1 MTLRE
6 PLYRWIVAV
15 LALGAAAALCIL
27 LSVQRSALVPPP
39 LAPFP
44 SLTAGDRVLILAPH
58 EDDETLAAGGLIQ
71 RARSVGAKVRVAYL
85 TYGDHN
91 QFAFMVYRRSLWVT
105 PSINRKMG
113 EIRRDEATRAMSFL
127 GVSPQEL
134 SFLGYPDNDTLDIW
148 CSRWGAAP
156 PLHSVLTNTERVPYR
171 DALGYGKP
179 YKGESITADVAGVLR
194 DFRPTLVFVS
204 HPADGN
210 PDHRAFY
217 LYLRLALLELDGEI
231 PPPRVYTYPVHMG
244 PWPRPHRYHPDEWL
258 SFPVRLGPE
267 IGRAVSLVLTPEEV
281 RRKYEAICMYRSQMS
296 DSGRWL
302 TAFARR
308 NELFIL
314 DEPAPLPLGRYWSER
329 RKAMANASTI
339 AYEVEYQMGHVG
351 GVAYRGTP
359 GGMCVRVDLL
369 RRMERALGLSVSLFG
384 YRRGTPF
391 SEMPKLGIDWFVGKL
406 RVSDGGRVI
415 ATSGVKVED
424 AEGRVTF
431 TVPWEMLGTPD
442 AVFAHMRGMIGSA
455 DRSYTG
461 WEEFT
466 VTRAPAA
473 TPGKR

>member
-6 PLYRWIVAV
+6 PLSRWIVVV
-15 LALGAAAALCIL
+15 LALGAAAAMCIL
-27 LSVQRSALVPPP
+27 FSVQRSALVPPP
-39 LAPFP
+39 LMPFP

-91 QFAFMVYRRSLWVT
+91 QLAVMVYRMRPWLT
-105 PSINRKMG
+105 PKINRGMG
-113 EIRRDEATRAMSFL
+113 EVRRGEATRAMSFL
-127 GVSPQEL
+127 GVPPQQL
-134 SFLGYPDNDTLDIW
+134 TFLGYPDNDTFDIW
-148 CSRWGAAP
+148 RFHWGSAP
-156 PLHSVLTNTERVPYR
+156 PLHSVLTNTVRVPYR
-171 DALGYGKP
+171 DALGFGKP
-179 YKGESITADVAGVLR
+179 YKGEEITAGVAGVLR
-194 DFRPTLVFVS
+194 EFRPTLVFVS

-210 PDHRAFY
+210 PDHRALY
-217 LYLRLALLELDGEI
+217 LYLRLALLDLDGEI

-244 PWPRPHRYHPDEWL
+244 PWPWPHRYHPDEWL
-258 SFPVRLGPE
+258 SFPGRLE
-267 IGRAVSLVLTPEEV
+267 AETCRAVLFVLTPEEV
-281 RRKYEAICMYRSQMS
+281 RRKYEAIRMYRSQMS
-296 DSGRWL
+296 DSGYWM

-314 DEPAPLPLGRYWSER
+314 DPAPLPLGRYWSER
-329 RKAMANASTI
+329 QKAMANASTI

-391 SEMPKLGIDWFVGKL
+391 AEMPKLNIDWLFGKL
-406 RVSDGGRVI
+406 RVSDGRRVI
-415 ATSGVKVED
+415 ATGGVKVED
-424 AEGRVTF
+424 AAGRVLF
-431 TVPWEMLGTPD
+431 TVPWEMLGKPD
-442 AVFAHMRGMIGSA
+442 AVFAHVRGMIGSA

-466 VTRAPAA
+466 VSRASAA